1 MCSMHLTNFLS
12 IESDY
17 AIREANPR
25 VSSCEG
31 LIKDDRDL
39 ATWVTKCVPDIG
51 VVQFSA
57 DFRWVLEDQVEA
69 AAASSREPKV
79 VFCVPFPP
87 MDILYPSI
95 IKVKVKCPDK
105 VSFSCSESGIVAHNY
120 TMAR

>member
-1 MCSMHLTNFLS
+1 MPLGRRIHAFL
-12 IESDY
+12 
-17 AIREANPR
+17 
-25 VSSCEG
+25 VV
-31 LIKDDRDL
+31 KDDRDL

-51 VVQFSA
+51 VVQPPA

-79 VFCVPFPP
+79 VFCVPLPS
-87 MDILYPSI
+87 MDIFYPSI